1 MYLYYEVK
9 EDKKEVVLMST
20 EKVGELSNFVE
31 EDIPNKPS
39 ENSKLYIGDDN
50 VPYWKRIP
58 TKEENLEE
66 QISQLMLAISQLY
79 EERGM

>member
-1 MYLYYEVK
+1 
-9 EDKKEVVLMST
+9 MST

-39 ENSKLYIGDDN
+39 ENSKLIIDEEGK
-50 VPYWKRIP
+50 PYWEIIKA
-58 TKEENLEE
+58 EEEKVSE
-66 QISQLMLAISQLY
+66 QLTQIMLAISQLY